1 VSYHPIFEQAR
12 ALGVKQIRL
21 VIFQP
26 KVYSGPREYTLPLG
40 DLSVFSD
47 DARLKAKATVGA
59 AKMHGQMKPGEWERV
74 YLHPDP
80 NEEDCAFCKAQAT
93 CPATRAKL
101 EQIVGDDFVAVAASG
116 KPADEW
122 VGEVLENAEV
132 LAGDKPHEY
141 LDYLMS
147 SVGWLEDVCKAVR
160 AECERRLLAGED
172 MPNWGLELGRQGPRK
187 WTDGHDVEK
196 YLRDTVRLTVED
208 TYNLKLKSPTQVE
221 EMAKGDKPLI
231 GPRQWKKLVALVT
244 RAEPKPSVKPK
255 AAIKTPYR
263 AKPPSGDDFAA
274 VSDDEDLT

>member
-12 ALGVKQIRL
+12 ALGVKTVRL
-21 VIFQP
+21 IVYQP
-26 KVYSGPREYTLPLG
+26 RVYSGPREYTLPLG

-59 AKMHGQMKPGEWERV
+59 AKMHGQMKPGEWERI

-93 CPATRAKL
+93 CPAAQAKV
-101 EQIVGDDFVAVAASG
+101 QAVIGADFDTVVETGAEAQMDEALAQAE
-116 KPADEW
+116 PADLDTAMSA
-122 VGEVLENAEV
+122 VGFV
-132 LAGDKPHEY
+132 
-141 LDYLMS
+141 
-147 SVGWLEDVCKAVR
+147 EDWCKAVR

-208 TYNLKLKSPTQVE
+208 TYNL
-221 EMAKGDKPLI
+221 AKGDKPLI

-263 AKPPSGDDFAA
+263 AKPPSGDDFNP
-274 VSDDEDLT
+274 VEDDLI